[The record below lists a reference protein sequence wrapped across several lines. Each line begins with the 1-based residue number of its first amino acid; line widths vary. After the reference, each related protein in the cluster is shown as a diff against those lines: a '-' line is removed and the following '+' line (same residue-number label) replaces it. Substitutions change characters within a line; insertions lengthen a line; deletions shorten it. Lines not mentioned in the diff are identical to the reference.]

1 MADLLYRGSPIARA
15 LDETGLPWEVEA
27 GNGHAKLRLCG
38 HLVGVIKY
46 GKRNHDKRA
55 ELNVIAQIR
64 HKAAELKAREQR

>member
-38 HLVGVIKY
+38 HLVGVMKY
-46 GKRNHDKRA
+46 GKRNHGRRA

-64 HKAAELKAREQR
+64 QKAEALKAKQ